1 MSSKLG
7 RNDPCHCG
15 SGKKL
20 KACHG
25 KSSDKSFQLMVMGVI
40 VVLLLFWFFFFESP
54 SKETE
59 SAFLPTPFVPQ
70 KQVGTSTPSEAVPP
84 TPFVPQKQVGT
95 PAPSE
100 AAPPGKIWSQ
110 EHGHWHDDPSVSPSL
125 PNVQSVIEPKSQPP
139 GIAPEGKVWSP
150 EHNHWHNK
158 Q

>member
-1 MSSKLG
+1 
-7 RNDPCHCG
+7 
-15 SGKKL
+15 
-20 KACHG
+20 
-25 KSSDKSFQLMVMGVI
+25 MVMGVI

-54 SKETE
+54 SKETVN
-59 SAFLPTPFVPQ
+59 AFTPTPFVPQ
-70 KQVGTSTPSEAVPP
+70 KQVGTSAPSEAVP
-84 TPFVPQKQVGT
+84 